1 MFYSDTKPAALPFE
15 RRAFK
20 VYCCLPGLLSVLLVF
35 VNQVLQF
42 LESGSGLFEM
52 FVIPQE
58 LGSNSFMA
66 QRVEWSE
73 VKRSAGGGGG
83 RKEGSRRSLS
93 GWALALDDC
102 VWGGSFNFSALRALA
117 FGIFAVRERQLQHQH
132 PQQQQQ
138 QQQQAKRAPPKYATA
153 TRDLRSQCNIV
164 VSPSSLGYFLVSFL
178 GSWLL
183 GFALRGICVGL
194 AWLSANCLAN

>member
-102 VWGGSFNFSALRALA
+102 VWGEALTSPPCGYWLLA
-117 FGIFAVRERQLQHQH
+117 YLQCGNGGININIHNSSSSNSNKQNVHRQNMQLQQEIFARN
-132 PQQQQQ
+132 
-138 QQQQAKRAPPKYATA
+138 AT
-153 TRDLRSQCNIV
+153 
-164 VSPSSLGYFLVSFL
+164 SSSARLAWVIFLLASLAL
-178 GSWLL
+178 GSWVSL
-183 GFALRGICVGL
+183 
-194 AWLSANCLAN
+194 